1 MAVVEIK
8 DVQTPVI
15 IQAEDLMPGQMGVV
29 VDSPIDMFLGWV
41 LVGGN
46 TCEGSIFFSLNTGDY
61 WEPTG
66 PTGIKVRVL
75 RSHEIVTLRNS

>member
-8 DVQTPVI
+8 DMQTPVI
-15 IQAEDLMPGQMGVV
+15 IHADELTPGQMGVV
-29 VDSPIDMFLGWV
+29 VESPIDLFLGWV

-46 TCEGSIFFSLNTGDY
+46 TCEGAVFFSVNTGDW

-75 RSHEIVTLRNS
+75 RLHEIVTLRNS